1 MTADKPPEWM
11 KLKATL
17 PAIVLIEMDEI
28 TLELYQRELSKTFA
42 VYGFTETEKVLET
55 IKHGNIQAVV
65 IEPEIQSGKGW
76 ELIRAIRDIYP
87 VQTLPIV
94 ICSTLEP
101 NNAHGNIQAVVIEP
115 EIQSGKGWELIR
127 AIRDIYP
134 VQTLPIVI
142 CSTLEP
148 NNAQIAADVTKYLTK
163 PILPKFLREKLLEII
178 EKQGL
183 AYEHG

>member
-101 NNAHGNIQAVVIEP
+101 NNA
-115 EIQSGKGWELIR
+115 
-127 AIRDIYP
+127 
-134 VQTLPIVI
+134 
-142 CSTLEP
+142 
-148 NNAQIAADVTKYLTK
+148 QIAADVTKYLTK